1 MSSSTMGPGTRLRL
15 WLMTGVSYMI
25 PIVAAGGIFLAI
37 GFALGGFDLGKWD
50 WSWQAYL
57 GGHDGEAA
65 VNLTTQMGWA
75 RLFASLG
82 KFGLT
87 FAVPVL
93 AMFIA
98 YAIADRPGLVPGF
111 LAGFIAI
118 NNGSG
123 FLGAI
128 AGGLLAG
135 AAAHYLAK
143 LRLPRGIAPL
153 MPVLIIPIVSSFI
166 VAVLMIT
173 VIGVPVATVLEA
185 LKTWMAGLTG
195 GNLALLGVLLGLMM
209 AFDMG
214 GPVNKV
220 AYTTA
225 VALLTEAGAD
235 AAPNDP
241 KLVIMAIVMAAGMTP
256 PLGLALATALRKN
269 LFSKSERQAGNAGW
283 VLGASFITE
292 GAIPFAA
299 ADPIRVIPS
308 IMIGSGVTG
317 ALVGLFQVGSRAP
330 HGGIWVAG
338 MVSSPLMWLLA
349 VAIGTVVT
357 ALLVIVAKGLGK
369 GENAAS
375 DEELEEAIA

>member
-1 MSSSTMGPGTRLRL
+1 MSNSTMGPGTRLRL

-37 GFALGGFDLGKWD
+37 GFALGGFDLGGWD

-57 GGHDGEAA
+57 GGGAD
-65 VNLTTQMGWA
+65 LTSQMGWA

-93 AMFIA
+93 SMFIA

-123 FLGAI
+123 FLGGML
-128 AGGLLAG
+128 GGLIAG
-135 AAAHYLAK
+135 AAAYYLAK
-143 LRLPRGIAPL
+143 LRLPAGIAPL
-153 MPVLIIPIVSSFI
+153 MPVIVIPILASFV
-166 VAVLMIT
+166 VALLMIT
-173 VIGVPVATVLEA
+173 VVGVPVAALLEA
-185 LKTWMAGLTG
+185 LKSWLGGLTG
-195 GNLALLGVLLGLMM
+195 GNLAVLGILLGFMM

-235 AAPNDP
+235 AAGNDP

-256 PLGLALATALRKN
+256 PLGLALASVLRKS
-269 LFSKSERQAGNAGW
+269 LFSNSERQAGKAGW
-283 VLGASFITE
+283 ILGLSFITE

-308 IMIGSGVTG
+308 IMVGSGVTG
-317 ALVGLFQVGSRAP
+317 ALVGLFQVGSHAP
-330 HGGIWVAG
+330 HGGIWVAA
-338 MVSSPLMWLLA
+338 MVSNPALYLLA
-349 VAIGTVVT
+349 IAIGTVVT
-357 ALLVIVAKGLGK
+357 ALLVIVAKNIGK

>member
-1 MSSSTMGPGTRLRL
+1 VSSSTMGPGTRLRL

-37 GFALGGFDLGKWD
+37 GFAIGGYDLGKWD
-50 WSWQAYL
+50 WSWQAFL
-57 GGHDGEAA
+57 GSTGDFGTS
-65 VNLTTQMGWA
+65 LGWA
-75 RLFASLG
+75 RFFASLG

-93 AMFIA
+93 SMFIA

-111 LAGFIAI
+111 LGGFIAA

-123 FLGAI
+123 FLG
-128 AGGLLAG
+128 GLLAG
-135 AAAHYLAK
+135 LLGGAVAYYLG
-143 LRLPRGIAPL
+143 RINLPRGIASL
-153 MPVLIIPIVSSFI
+153 MPVVVIPIISSFV
-166 VAVLMIT
+166 VAFLMMT
-173 VIGVPVATVLEA
+173 VIGAPVAAVIKGLTD
-185 LKTWMAGLTG
+185 WMATLTG
-195 GNLALLGVLLGLMM
+195 GNLALLGILLGFMM

-225 VALLTEAGAD
+225 VGLLATINGD
-235 AAPNDP
+235 AAHDHGP
-241 KLVIMAIVMAAGMTP
+241 LVVMAIVMAAGMTP
-256 PLGLALATALRKN
+256 PLGLALASVLRKN
-269 LFSKSERQAGNAGW
+269 QFSNSERQAGKAAW
-283 VLGASFITE
+283 ILGLSFITE

-317 ALVGLFQVGSRAP
+317 ALVGLFGVESHAP
-330 HGGIWVAG
+330 HGGIWVTA
-338 MVSSPLMWLLA
+338 MVSNPLLYL
-349 VAIGTVVT
+349 VAIIVGTVVT
-357 ALLVIVAKGLGK
+357 AFCVIVAKNIGK
-369 GENAAS
+369 GANAKT

>member
-1 MSSSTMGPGTRLRL
+1 VSSSTMGPGTRFRL

-37 GFALGGFDLGKWD
+37 GFAIGGYDLGKWD
-50 WSWQAYL
+50 WSWQAFL
-57 GGHDGEAA
+57 GSTGDFGTS
-65 VNLTTQMGWA
+65 LGWA
-75 RLFASLG
+75 RFFASLG

-93 AMFIA
+93 SMFIA

-111 LAGFIAI
+111 LGGFIAA

-123 FLGAI
+123 FLG
-128 AGGLLAG
+128 GLLAG
-135 AAAHYLAK
+135 LLGGAVAYYLG
-143 LRLPRGIAPL
+143 RINLPRGIASL
-153 MPVLIIPIVSSFI
+153 MPVVVIPIISSFV
-166 VAVLMIT
+166 VAFLMMT
-173 VIGVPVATVLEA
+173 VIGAPVAAVIKGLTD
-185 LKTWMAGLTG
+185 WMATLTG
-195 GNLALLGVLLGLMM
+195 GNLALLGILLGFMM

-225 VALLTEAGAD
+225 VGLLATINGD
-235 AAPNDP
+235 AAHDHGP
-241 KLVIMAIVMAAGMTP
+241 LVVMAIVMAAGMTP
-256 PLGLALATALRKN
+256 PLGLALASVLRKN
-269 LFSKSERQAGNAGW
+269 QFSNSERQAGKAAW
-283 VLGASFITE
+283 ILGLSFITE

-317 ALVGLFQVGSRAP
+317 ALVGLFGVESHAP
-330 HGGIWVAG
+330 HGGIWVTA
-338 MVSSPLMWLLA
+338 MVSNPLLYL
-349 VAIGTVVT
+349 VAIIVGTVVT
-357 ALLVIVAKGLGK
+357 AFCVIVAKNIGK
-369 GENAAS
+369 GANAKT

>member
-37 GFALGGFDLGKWD
+37 GFAIGGYDLGKWD
-50 WSWQAYL
+50 WSWQAFL
-57 GGHDGEAA
+57 GSTGDFGTS
-65 VNLTTQMGWA
+65 LGWA
-75 RLFASLG
+75 RFFASLG

-111 LAGFIAI
+111 LGGFIAA

-123 FLGAI
+123 FLGGLL
-128 AGGLLAG
+128 GGLLAG
-135 AAAHYLAK
+135 AVAYYLGK
-143 LRLPRGIAPL
+143 INLPRGIASL
-153 MPVLIIPIVSSFI
+153 MPVVVIPIIASFV
-166 VAVLMIT
+166 VAFLMMT
-173 VIGVPVATVLEA
+173 VIGVPVAAVITGL
-185 LKTWMAGLTG
+185 TNWMATLTG
-195 GNLALLGVLLGLMM
+195 GNLALLGILLGFMM

-225 VALLTEAGAD
+225 VGLLATINGD
-235 AAPNDP
+235 AAHDHGP
-241 KLVIMAIVMAAGMTP
+241 LVVMAIVMAAGMTP
-256 PLGLALATALRKN
+256 PLGLALASVLRKN
-269 LFSKSERQAGNAGW
+269 LFSNSERQAGKAAW
-283 VLGASFITE
+283 ILGLSFITE

-317 ALVGLFQVGSRAP
+317 ALVGLFGVESHAP
-330 HGGIWVAG
+330 HGGIWVTA
-338 MVSSPLMWLLA
+338 MVSSPLLYL
-349 VAIGTVVT
+349 VAIIVGTVVT
-357 ALLVIVAKGLGK
+357 ALCVIVAKNIGK
-369 GENAAS
+369 GANS
-375 DEELEEAIA
+375 KTDEELEEAIA

>member
-1 MSSSTMGPGTRLRL
+1 MGPGTRLRL

-37 GFALGGFDLGKWD
+37 GFAIGGYDLGEWD
-50 WSWQAYL
+50 WSWQAFL
-57 GGHDGEAA
+57 GSTGDFGTS
-65 VNLTTQMGWA
+65 LGWA
-75 RLFASLG
+75 RFFASLG

-111 LAGFIAI
+111 LGGFIAA

-123 FLGAI
+123 FLGGLLA
-128 AGGLLAG
+128 GLLAG
-135 AAAHYLAK
+135 AVAYYLGK
-143 LRLPRGIAPL
+143 INLPRGIASL
-153 MPVLIIPIVSSFI
+153 MPVVVIPIIASFV
-166 VAVLMIT
+166 VAFLMMT
-173 VIGVPVATVLEA
+173 VIGAPVAAVIKGLTD
-185 LKTWMAGLTG
+185 WMATLTG
-195 GNLALLGVLLGLMM
+195 GNLALLGILLGFMM

-225 VALLTEAGAD
+225 VGLLATINGD
-235 AAPNDP
+235 AAHDHGP
-241 KLVIMAIVMAAGMTP
+241 LVVMAIVMAAGMTP
-256 PLGLALATALRKN
+256 PLGLALASVIRKN
-269 LFSKSERQAGNAGW
+269 LFSNSERQAGKAAW
-283 VLGASFITE
+283 ILGLSFITE

-317 ALVGLFQVGSRAP
+317 ALVGLFGVESHAP
-330 HGGIWVAG
+330 HGGIWVTA
-338 MVSSPLMWLLA
+338 MVSSPLLYL
-349 VAIGTVVT
+349 VAIIVGTVVT
-357 ALLVIVAKGLGK
+357 ALCVIVAKNIGK
-369 GENAAS
+369 GANS
-375 DEELEEAIA
+375 KTDEELEEAIA